1 MATDDRK
8 DEALAMGV
16 QHGLA
21 KIEASAGETAAARD
35 RHGRVVAAAPRP
47 IGHADVLAIA
57 LPITLSNATVPLIG
71 FIDTAVVG
79 QLAQPH
85 LMGAVAIGA
94 VIFNMLYWTFSFL
107 RMGTTGLTAQALGA
121 RLPREIAGHLLRAL
135 FVAIACGLAVVGL
148 QGPVRLTAF
157 WLTGG
162 SADVLSAARTYFDI
176 RIWAAPAGLINFAL
190 LGWLIGLGRAGVAF
204 ALQLFLNLLN
214 IGLALLFGLVL
225 GGGVAGVASGALVA
239 EIAAAVAGLAIAWR
253 IARRMGVSAPL
264 ADALDAAKLRRSLAI
279 NGDLVVRSLT
289 GYAALVIFTSEGAR
303 AGDVTLAANALLY
316 GMMAIAIYLLD
327 GFAFA
332 AEALVGRSV
341 GARDRAGFE
350 RAIAISTLWAVLF
363 ATALGLLIWLMGPA
377 IIRASARSTEV
388 QAVALV
394 YLAWVALAPL
404 AGVWCFQLDGI
415 FVGATRTRDMRN
427 MMIVSIAIFFVAFAV
442 LGRAFGNHGLWAS
455 YMVLF
460 LARAATLATRV
471 PGLLRA
477 AFG

>member
-1 MATDDRK
+1 MTADSRTQADSAVAPNRP
-8 DEALAMGV
+8 
-16 QHGLA
+16 
-21 KIEASAGETAAARD
+21 AGEAAA
-35 RHGRVVAAAPRP
+35 AAFRP
-47 IGHADVLAIA
+47 IGHAEVLAIA

-79 QLAQPH
+79 QLGEPH

-121 RLPREIAGHLLRAL
+121 RIPREIAGHLLRAL
-135 FVAIACGLAVVGL
+135 SVALVCGIALVAL
-148 QGPVRLTAF
+148 QAPVRVASF

-162 SADVLSAARTYFDI
+162 SANVLTAATTYFDI

-204 ALQLFLNLLN
+204 GLQLFLNLLN

-225 GGGVAGVASGALVA
+225 GGGVAGVAWGALVA
-239 EIAAAVAGLAIAWR
+239 EIAAALAGLATAWR
-253 IARRMGVSAPL
+253 IANRMGVRAPL
-264 ADALDAAKLRRSLAI
+264 ADALDVPKLRRSLAI

-332 AEALVGRSV
+332 AEALVGRTV
-341 GARDRAGFE
+341 GARDRTGFD
-350 RAIAISTLWAVLF
+350 RAVAISTLWAVLF
-363 ATALGLLIWLMGPA
+363 AAALGLVIWLTGPL
-377 IIRASARSTEV
+377 IIRASAKSVEV
-388 QAVALV
+388 QAAALV
-394 YLAWVALAPL
+394 YLVWVAIAPL

-415 FVGATRTRDMRN
+415 FTGATRTRDMRN
-427 MMIVSIAIFFVAFAV
+427 MMILSIALFFIAFAI
-442 LGRAFGNHGLWAS
+442 LGRTFGNHGLWAS
-455 YMVLF
+455 YIVLF
-460 LARAATLATRV
+460 LVRAATLGTRM
-471 PGLLRA
+471 PGLVRA
-477 AFG
+477 SFG